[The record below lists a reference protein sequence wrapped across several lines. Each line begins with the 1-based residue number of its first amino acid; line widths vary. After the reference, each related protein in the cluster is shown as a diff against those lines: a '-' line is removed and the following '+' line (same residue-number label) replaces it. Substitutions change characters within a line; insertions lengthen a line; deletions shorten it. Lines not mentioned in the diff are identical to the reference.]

1 MLSSKTVDSTM
12 KDVAANPTHVADQR
26 SEALTPQ
33 TEEQAQDQDVPQL
46 QTKDLEGVSEGL
58 LDKAEGV
65 DIPAG
70 GAIGSAKQEKK
81 NAGQQRQK
89 NVAVLTSGGDSA
101 GMNAA
106 VRAVVRQ
113 SIARGCQAYIIREGW
128 EGLVRGNTSE
138 PTPAPTPRRTP
149 SASATQS
156 PQLQPQGQ
164 HHKSV
169 SFSSLPPSKQMELES
184 TAKARDD
191 QSRLAQEEAKVH
203 FTDAG
208 SVAPLS
214 NAPLSFGFGEL
225 LKDGAGEGDLEELA
239 AHGLQGVAVADEE
252 DEQGRS
258 LKGRYIVRVGWDD
271 VRGWLGEGGTLIG
284 SSRCPSFRER
294 AGRLKAA
301 HNLIKYGIDCLA
313 VCGGDGSLTGADKL
327 RGEWP
332 SLVEELYV
340 SGKINDEQREA
351 YQHLNIVGL
360 VGSIDNDM
368 SMTDLTIGAATALH
382 RICESIDS
390 ISSTASSH
398 SRAFV
403 IEVMGRHCGW
413 LALLAGVAMGADFIF
428 IPESPPTSDDWETEM
443 CDLLQSHRKVGKRK
457 SIVIVAEG
465 ALDRNLK
472 PIKPDYVKDILVD
485 RLGLDTRVTTLG
497 HTQRGGRP
505 CAYDRILPTLQGVQ
519 AVQALLEATP
529 ETPSYMI
536 GIQENKI
543 TKVPLLEAVAQTQAV
558 ATAIENRDFAKAMS
572 YRDSEF
578 QEMLQAFQ
586 ISSSL
591 SVSDEAPKDK
601 RLRIGI
607 VHVGAPAGG
616 MNAATRQAV
625 RFCHNRGHTP
635 VAIYNGFEGLLDDN
649 VAELSWLRV
658 DTWTT
663 RGGSELGT
671 NRTLP
676 NIDLGNVAA
685 GFQRHGLDGLL
696 VIGGFE
702 AFHSTLILEQNR
714 ENYPAF
720 QIPIIHL
727 PATISN
733 NVPMT
738 DFSLGSDTSLNALV
752 EACDAIRQSASAS
765 RNRVFVV
772 ETQGGMSG
780 YLATMG
786 GLAVGAV
793 LIYTPE
799 DGISLKLLRE
809 DVEFLTNRYML
820 DTKGKSE
827 GRLVIKSEKS
837 SSIYTTEVLTKI
849 FREEGKE
856 LFDARSASLGHT
868 MQGGVPSPMDRTR
881 AARLALR
888 CMQFLESHAVPNG
901 QSAHSKGSHRNK
913 KAYSTET
920 AAMIA
925 IRGSKIVYAT
935 MEEVLKHTDMKLRR
949 GKDEWWSDVKRL
961 AEIMGGR
968 QGLIASM

>member
-1 MLSSKTVDSTM
+1 MLSNKTIDSTLS
-12 KDVAANPTHVADQR
+12 DTASNPTHVAEQQSQAMTPIELDADQ
-26 SEALTPQ
+26 Q
-33 TEEQAQDQDVPQL
+33 QDSNGQNI
-46 QTKDLEGVSEGL
+46 QTKDLEGIPEGL

-65 DIPAG
+65 KIPTVNDGTRSPA
-70 GAIGSAKQEKK
+70 ARNK
-81 NAGQQRQK
+81 RQK

-138 PTPAPTPRRTP
+138 PTPAPTPKRTP
-149 SASATQS
+149 STSAVQS
-156 PQLQPQGQ
+156 PNLQPTNLTNN
-164 HHKSV
+164 KSV
-169 SFSSLPPSKQMELES
+169 SFSSLPPSKQIELTEATNQLNS
-184 TAKARDD
+184 EAEAHLR
-191 QSRLAQEEAKVH
+191 EEQNRVN
-203 FTDAG
+203 FTDPSG
-208 SVAPLS
+208 VAPLS

-225 LKDGAGEGDLEELA
+225 LKDGAGEGDLEEMA
-239 AHGLQGVAVADEE
+239 AHGLQSMVIADEE
-252 DEQGRS
+252 DEKGRS

-284 SSRCPSFRER
+284 SSRCPSFRTRE
-294 AGRLKAA
+294 GRLAAA

-327 RGEWP
+327 RGEWG
-332 SLVEELYV
+332 SLMDELLAT
-340 SGKINDEQREA
+340 GKIDDEQRETFR
-351 YQHLNIVGL
+351 HLNIVGL

-368 SMTDLTIGAATALH
+368 SMTDLTIGAPTALH

-390 ISSTASSH
+390 IASTASSH

-428 IPESPPTSDDWETEM
+428 IPESPPETDDWETEM
-443 CDLLQSHRKVGKRK
+443 CNLLQSHRKVGKRK

-472 PIKPDYVKDILVD
+472 PIRPDYVKDILVE

-505 CAYDRILPTLQGVQ
+505 CAFDRILPTLQGVQ

-558 ATAIENRDFAKAMS
+558 AKAIETQDFAKAMT

-578 QEMLQAFQ
+578 REMLQAFQ

-591 SVSDEAPKDK
+591 AVNDEAPKDK
-601 RLRIGI
+601 KLRIGI

-676 NIDLGNVAA
+676 NADLGSVAA
-685 GFQRHGLDGLL
+685 GFQRHALDALL

-702 AFHSTLILEQNR
+702 AFHSVMILEENR
-714 ENYPAF
+714 SNYPSF
-720 QIPIIHL
+720 QIPMVHL

-752 EACDAIRQSASAS
+752 DACDAIRQSASAS

-786 GLAVGAV
+786 ALAVGAV
-793 LIYTPE
+793 LVYTPE
-799 DGISLKLLRE
+799 EGISLKLLQE
-809 DVEFLTNRYML
+809 DVEFLTKRYSL
-820 DTKGKSE
+820 DAKGKSE

-849 FREEGKE
+849 FKEEGKE

-868 MQGGVPSPMDRTR
+868 MQGGTPSPMDRTR
-881 AARLALR
+881 AARLSLR
-888 CMQFLESHAVPNG
+888 CMQFLENHATPNS
-901 QSAHSKGSHRNK
+901 QSSHRGHHK
-913 KAYSTET
+913 KTNYSKET
-920 AAMIA
+920 ATMIA

-935 MEEVLKHTDMKLRR
+935 MDEVLKHTDMKKRR
-949 GKDEWWSDVKRL
+949 GKDEWWSDIKRL

-968 QGLIASM
+968 QGLVAST